1 MDQKI
6 AVAAGA
12 WYQSTAVDRSRLMLY
27 ALPHPDGTLE
37 ALEEAIEN
45 VLADI
50 VQNGVD
56 EHELRRAK
64 TRLIADTVYA
74 QDSQSSLARMYGS
87 ALATGSSLKDVT
99 DWPDAIDAVSAEVVQ
114 KVTQKWLN
122 RRHVV
127 SGYLL
132 KDEAA

>member
-1 MDQKI
+1 M
-6 AVAAGA
+6 
-12 WYQSTAVDRSRLMLY
+12 
-27 ALPHPDGTLE
+27 
-37 ALEEAIEN
+37 
-45 VLADI
+45 ADI
-50 VQNGVD
+50 VEHGVD
-56 EHELRRAK
+56 DHELRRAK

-87 ALATGSSLKDVT
+87 ALATGSTLKDVIE
-99 DWPDAIDAVSAEVVQ
+99 WPDAIDAVTAEHVQ
-114 KVTQKWLN
+114 AVTKKWLN